1 MDQSRPSFRSLLSG
15 GGLVVAPGA
24 YDAISAR
31 LIEQAGFPLVYM
43 TGAGVSAARGYPD
56 YGLLTMSEMVDSARV
71 IARTVQTPVLADADT
86 GYGNE
91 LNVTRT
97 VREFEASG
105 VAGIHLEDQV
115 SPKRCG
121 HLDGKEV
128 IEGARFVSLIRAAV
142 EARQSDE
149 FVIVA
154 RTDAVATKGLAEAL
168 NRANAAL
175 AAGADVAFVEAL
187 ETMEQVAQ
195 VPREVDGPCLLN
207 VVPSG
212 KTPVTDLN
220 VAEELGY
227 RIAICPGLLL
237 GATVLIGDAVLK
249 DLASTRIHP
258 GGGNPGSVGQL
269 FRRLGAEE
277 WDRVRE
283 RFA

>member
-1 MDQSRPSFRSLLSG
+1 
-15 GGLVVAPGA
+15 
-24 YDAISAR
+24 
-31 LIEQAGFPLVYM
+31 M

-71 IARTVQTPVLADADT
+71 IARSVTTPVLADADT

-91 LNVTRT
+91 LNVTRS

-121 HLDGKEV
+121 HLDGKDV
-128 IEGARFVSLIRAAV
+128 IERDRFISLIRAAV
-142 EARQSDE
+142 AARQSDD

-154 RTDAVATKGLAEAL
+154 RTDAVATKGLGEAID
-168 NRANAAL
+168 RANEAL

-187 ETMEQVAQ
+187 ESMEQVAL
-195 VPREVDGPCLLN
+195 VPREVAGPCLLN

-237 GATVLIGDAVLK
+237 GATVLIGDGVLK
-249 DLASTRIHP
+249 DLESTRIHP

-269 FRRLGAEE
+269 FRRFGAEE
-277 WDRVRE
+277 WDWIRAG
-283 RFA
+283 FT

>member
-1 MDQSRPSFRSLLSG
+1 MISMDQTRQSFRSLLSNDE
-15 GGLVVAPGA
+15 LVVAPGA
-24 YDAISAR
+24 YDALGAR

-43 TGAGVSAARGYPD
+43 TGAGVSASCGYPD

-71 IARTVQTPVLADADT
+71 IARSVHTPVLADADT

-91 LNVTRT
+91 LNVTRS

-121 HLDGKEV
+121 HLDGKDV
-128 IEGARFVSLIRAAV
+128 IERDRFISLIRAAV
-142 EARQSDE
+142 DARQSED

-154 RTDAVATKGLAEAL
+154 RTDAVATKGLSEAIDRANEAL
-168 NRANAAL
+168 AV
-175 AAGADVAFVEAL
+175 GADVVFVEAL
-187 ETMEQVAQ
+187 ETMEQVAL
-195 VPREVDGPCLLN
+195 VPREIAGPCLLN

-237 GATVLIGDAVLK
+237 GATVMIGDAVLN
-249 DLASTRIHP
+249 DLASTRISPRWREPRDGRATLSSLRRGGVGP
-258 GGGNPGSVGQL
+258 G
-269 FRRLGAEE
+269 
-277 WDRVRE
+277 
-283 RFA
+283 

>member
-1 MDQSRPSFRSLLSG
+1 MDPSRPTFRSLLSYD
-15 GGLVVAPGA
+15 GLVVAPGA

-71 IARTVQTPVLADADT
+71 VARSVTTPVLADADT

-128 IEGARFVSLIRAAV
+128 IERDRFVSLIRAAV
-142 EARQSDE
+142 EARQSDD

-154 RTDAVATKGLAEAL
+154 RTDAVATKGLDEAL
-168 NRANAAL
+168 RRANLAL

-187 ETMEQVAQ
+187 ESMDQVAS
-195 VPREVDGPCLLN
+195 VPREVTGPCLLN

-237 GATVLIGDAVLK
+237 GATVLIGDGVLK

-258 GGGNPGSVGQL
+258 GGGNPVSVGQL
-269 FRRLGAEE
+269 FRRFGADE
-277 WDRVRE
+277 WDRIRE
-283 RFA
+283 RFT